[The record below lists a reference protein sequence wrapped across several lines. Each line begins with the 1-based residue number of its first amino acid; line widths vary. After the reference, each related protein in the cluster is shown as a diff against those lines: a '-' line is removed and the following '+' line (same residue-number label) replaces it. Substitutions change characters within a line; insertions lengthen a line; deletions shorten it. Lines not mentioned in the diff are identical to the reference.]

1 MSTYKKF
8 QKLMEPAYIGQ
19 LRTRNRIMKNGTHLF
34 YDTKADSGHMNDR
47 NIGFYETLAKGGVG
61 LIVATSGPLID
72 GDVPGFRIDRDEYIP
87 GFSKLADAIHQH
99 GCPAFIQLFHLGP
112 MSPLFFKAPAGAAAS
127 SIPKSESPRPTFEV
141 AKELTIPEIQ
151 DIVERFGKAAERLK
165 KAGFDGIELNGA
177 TNHLLNSFL
186 SRAWNRRQDAY
197 GSKSLESRARIV
209 VEIIQEI
216 KRRNGQDFAIIALM
230 NGAEVGLKN
239 GITLS
244 ESQEIAQIL
253 QQAGADA
260 IEVRAEFYMRPEDD
274 QSRDSTHFPEIYF
287 YPEPPK
293 VLGANIDGSRNGVG
307 ASLPLAAAIK
317 KVVSV
322 PVIVAGRLTPEI
334 GEKAIRSGMV
344 DFISLNRPLLADP
357 ELPNK
362 IASGRLEDITPC
374 TSCLTCFDL
383 GEHAQP
389 VHCQVNA
396 ALGRE
401 REYEIKPAKVKKRI
415 MVIGGGPAGME
426 TARVAALR
434 GHDVTLY
441 EKESTLGGSL
451 PLAAMVK
458 GFEREDLLSLVRYLK
473 TQITKLGVKINRGQ
487 EGNQLLIEEIKPDV
501 LIVAAGGTHRVPNLP
516 GISRSN
522 VVTSLDLHRKLKT
535 YLKLFSPRVL
545 RWLTKFWMP
554 LGKRVVIMG
563 GGVQGCQVAEFL
575 IKRGRKVT
583 VVDTAKEIGDGLL
596 EALVKPHLLMWLTEK
611 GVTMMTEV
619 KYEEITDKGLT
630 ITTKEGKRQI
640 IEADTIVTTMPLQ
653 PSTEF
658 FKKLNGCAPEVY
670 AIGDCREPN
679 MIIDAIA
686 DGSRIARAI

>member
-1 MSTYKKF
+1 MSIHTRF
-8 QKLMEPAYIGQ
+8 QRLMEPAYIGKVH
-19 LRTRNRIMKNGTHLF
+19 TRNRMMKNGTHLF
-34 YDTKADSGHMNDR
+34 YDTKADGGHMNDK
-47 NIGFYETLAKGGVG
+47 NIAFYETLAKGGVG

-87 GFSKLADAIHQH
+87 GFRKLADAIHQH

-127 SIPKSESPRPTFEV
+127 SIPKSESPRPSFEV
-141 AKELTIPEIQ
+141 ARELTIPEIQ
-151 DIVERFGKAAERLK
+151 DIVQRFGKAAERIK
-165 KAGFDGIELNGA
+165 KAGFDGIELNSA

-186 SRAWNRRQDAY
+186 SRAWNKRQDAY
-197 GSKSLESRARIV
+197 GIGSLESRARIV

-216 KRRNGQDFAIIALM
+216 KRRIGQDFTMIALI

-239 GITLS
+239 GITIN
-244 ESQEIAQIL
+244 ESQGIAQIL

-260 IEVRAEFYMRPEDD
+260 IEVRAEFYMRPEND
-274 QSRDSTHFPEIYF
+274 QLRDSTHFPEIYF

-293 VLGANIDGSRNGVG
+293 VLGANIDGSRHGIG
-307 ASLPLAAAIK
+307 ASVPLAAAIK

-334 GEKAIRSGMV
+334 GEKAIRRGMV

-362 IASGRLEDITPC
+362 LREGRIEDIAPC

-401 REYEIKPAKVKKRI
+401 REYAIKAAERKKRVMI
-415 MVIGGGPAGME
+415 VGSGPAGME
-426 TARVAALR
+426 AARVAALR
-434 GHDVTLY
+434 GHDVMLY
-441 EKESTLGGSL
+441 ERERTLGGSL

-458 GFEREDLLSLVRYLK
+458 GFEREDLLSLVHYLK
-473 TQITKLGVKINRGQ
+473 TQITKLGVKINHGQ
-487 EGNQLLIEEIKPDV
+487 EVSRSIIEEVEPDV
-501 LIVAAGGTHRVPNLP
+501 LVVAAGGTHNVPKLP
-516 GISRSN
+516 GISSSN
-522 VVTSLDLHRKLKT
+522 VVTSRDLHRKLKT
-535 YLKLFSPRVL
+535 YLKLFGPRML

-563 GGVQGCQVAEFL
+563 GGVQGCQVAGFL
-575 IKRGRKVT
+575 VKQGRKVII
-583 VVDTAKEIGDGLL
+583 VDTVKEIGYGLL
-596 EALVKPHLLMWLTEK
+596 ETLVKPHLLNWLAEK
-611 GVTMMTEV
+611 EVVVMTEV

-630 ITTKEGKRQI
+630 ITTKEGKRQT
-640 IEADTIVTTMPLQ
+640 IEADTIVTVMPLQ
-653 PSTEF
+653 PSTELL
-658 FKKLNGCAPEVY
+658 KKLEGGAPEIY

-686 DGSRIARAI
+686 DGSRIAHTI

>member
-1 MSTYKKF
+1 
-8 QKLMEPAYIGQ
+8 
-19 LRTRNRIMKNGTHLF
+19 
-34 YDTKADSGHMNDR
+34 
-47 NIGFYETLAKGGVG
+47 
-61 LIVATSGPLID
+61 
-72 GDVPGFRIDRDEYIP
+72 
-87 GFSKLADAIHQH
+87 
-99 GCPAFIQLFHLGP
+99 

-127 SIPKSESPRPTFEV
+127 SIPKSESPRPNFEV
-141 AKELTIPEIQ
+141 ARELTIPEIEE
-151 DIVERFGKAAERLK
+151 IVKRFGKAAQRIK
-165 KAGFDGIELNGA
+165 KAGFEGIELNAA

-186 SRAWNRRQDAY
+186 SRAWNKRQDVY
-197 GSKSLESRARIV
+197 GSESMENRTRIV
-209 VEIIQEI
+209 VEILQEI
-216 KRRNGQDFAIIALM
+216 RRRNGQDFAIIALV

-239 GITLS
+239 GITIH
-244 ESQEIAQIL
+244 ESQGIARIL
-253 QQAGADA
+253 QEAGADA

-274 QSRDSTHFPEIYF
+274 QLRDSTHFPEIYF

-293 VLGANIDGSRNGVG
+293 VFGANIDGSRHGVG

-334 GEKAIRSGMV
+334 GENAIRSGIV

-362 IASGRLEDITPC
+362 IASGRIEDIAPC

-401 REYEIKPAKVKKRI
+401 REYEIKPAKVKKRV

-426 TARVAALR
+426 AARVAALR

-441 EKESTLGGSL
+441 ERERTLGGSL

-458 GFEREDLLSLVRYLK
+458 GFEREDLLRLIRYLK
-473 TQITKLGVKINRGQ
+473 TQMVKLGVKVTLGQ
-487 EGNQLLIEEIKPDV
+487 EVSRSFINHIKPDALV
-501 LIVAAGGTHRVPNLP
+501 VAAGGVHNVPNLP

-522 VVTSLDLHRKLKT
+522 VVTSRDLHRKLKT
-535 YLKLFSPRVL
+535 YLRFFGPRVL
-545 RWLTKFWMP
+545 RWLTRFWIP
-554 LGKRVVIMG
+554 IGKRVAIMG

-575 IKRGRKVT
+575 IKRGRKVIIL
-583 VVDTAKEIGDGLL
+583 DTAKEIGDGLL
-596 EALVKPHLLMWLTEK
+596 ETLVKPHLLNWLAEK
-611 GVTMMTEV
+611 GVVMMTEV
-619 KYEEITDKGLT
+619 KYEEITDRGLT
-630 ITTKEGKRQI
+630 ITTKEGKRQT
-640 IEADTIVTTMPLQ
+640 IEADTIVTAMPLQ
-653 PSTEF
+653 PSTELL
-658 FKKLNGCAPEVY
+658 KKLEGSAPEIYV
-670 AIGDCREPN
+670 IGDCREPN

-686 DGSRIARAI
+686 DGSRIARTI

>member
-522 VVTSLDLHRKLKT
+522 VVTSRDLHRKLKT

-640 IEADTIVTTMPLQ
+640 IEADTIVTTMPLK
-653 PSTEF
+653 PSTELP
-658 FKKLNGCAPEVY
+658 KDLEGSAPEVY